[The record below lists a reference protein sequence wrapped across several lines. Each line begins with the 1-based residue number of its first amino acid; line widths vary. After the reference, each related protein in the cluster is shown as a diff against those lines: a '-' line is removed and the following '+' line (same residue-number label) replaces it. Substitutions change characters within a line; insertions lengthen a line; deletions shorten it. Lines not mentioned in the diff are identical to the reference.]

1 MTFERYR
8 QIFQNRSFR
17 LFWSGFSFSVLGDA
31 MTRVALTWFVYEAT
45 RSAEALG
52 WLMICYTGPIIVG
65 ALLAGTLLDRFD
77 RRAVMVVDNVVRG
90 LAVALVPLLSA
101 LGRLEVW
108 HVYAVAAVYGL
119 LMMISLAGGPSLVP
133 SLVPR
138 EQLATANA
146 LEMLSWTLGGVLG
159 PALAGVLI
167 VWVGAPNVVIVDA
180 VSYFVFALALAFT
193 RLADESQQA
202 QEAGGQAYHLK
213 HAVQLLL
220 KNRVLLSTTL
230 MFLAFNIGGGALS
243 VWLPILSGQVLGG
256 GPRLYGALLGA
267 LALGEVV
274 SALLAGGLTLPLSL
288 GTLICVAQAL
298 SGASLGLVLAGRNAW
313 VVGLA
318 LALFG
323 AFSSPLTIWAQTLRM
338 QIIPERLRGR
348 SFALLRMLMQSGNPI
363 GGAIAGSLLPT
374 LGLTAMIGLSGLVV
388 GLPGLIGYRVKE
400 LRLAGRRGASSA
412 ALDRGVEHIS
422 VPESEGV

>member
-1 MTFERYR
+1 MTFESYR

-17 LFWSGFSFSVLGDA
+17 LFWSGFTFSVLGDA
-31 MTRVALTWFVYEAT
+31 MTRVALIWFVYEAT

-52 WLMICYTGPIIVG
+52 WLMICYTGPIVVG
-65 ALLAGTLLDRFD
+65 GLLAGTLLDRFD
-77 RRAVMVVDNVVRG
+77 RRAVMVVDNVLRG
-90 LAVALVPLLSA
+90 LTVALVPLLYA
-101 LGRLEVW
+101 LGALEVW
-108 HVYAVAAVYGL
+108 HIYAVAAVYGL

-146 LEMLSWTLGGVLG
+146 LEMLSWTLGGVIG

-167 VWVGAPNVVIVDA
+167 AWVGAPNVVIVDA
-180 VSYFVFALALAFT
+180 VSYFAFALALART
-193 RLADESQQA
+193 RLADAPDLTQES
-202 QEAGGQAYHLK
+202 GGQAYHLG

-230 MFLAFNIGGGALS
+230 MFMAFNIGGGALS
-243 VWLPILSGQVLGG
+243 VWLPILSDQMLGG
-256 GPRLYGALLGA
+256 GSQLYGVLLGA

-274 SALLAGGLTLPLSL
+274 SALLVGGLALSLSL
-288 GTLICVAQAL
+288 GALICLAQAL

-313 VVGLA
+313 IVGLG

-363 GGAIAGSLLPT
+363 GGAIAGVLLPA
-374 LGLTAMIGLSGLVV
+374 LGLGAMIGLSAIVV
-388 GLPGLIGYRVKE
+388 GLPGLIGYRVRE
-400 LRLAGRRGASSA
+400 LRLAGGPGDTSA
-412 ALDRGVEHIS
+412 DPAHSVEHSS
-422 VPESEGV
+422 VPEGERA

>member
-1 MTFERYR
+1 MTFESYR

-17 LFWSGFSFSVLGDA
+17 LFWSGFSFSVLGDT

-45 RSAEALG
+45 GSAEALG

-65 ALLAGTLLDRFD
+65 GLLAGPLLDRFD

-90 LAVALVPLLSA
+90 LAVALVPLLYA
-101 LGRLEVW
+101 LGRLEVA

-146 LEMLSWTLGGVLG
+146 LEMLSWTLGGVIG

-180 VSYFVFALALAFT
+180 VSYFAFALALART
-193 RLADESQQA
+193 TLADAPREA
-202 QEAGGQAYHLK
+202 HEAGGKTYHLG

-230 MFLAFNIGGGALS
+230 MFLACNIGAGAMS
-243 VWLPILSGQVLGG
+243 VWLPILSDQVLGG

-274 SALLAGGLTLPLSL
+274 SALLAGGLALPLSL
-288 GTLICVAQAL
+288 GTLICLAQAL
-298 SGASLGLVLAGRNAW
+298 SGASLGLVLAGGNAW
-313 VVGLA
+313 VVGFA

-323 AFSSPLTIWAQTLRM
+323 GFSSPLTIWAQTLRM

-363 GGAIAGSLLPT
+363 GGALAGILLPT
-374 LGLTAMIGLSGLVV
+374 LGFTAMIGLSALVV

-400 LRLAGRRGASSA
+400 LRLAGGRGDSFAAAAHSA
-412 ALDRGVEHIS
+412 ERAS
-422 VPESEGV
+422 VPEGERA